1 LNGCGLITLGETIV
15 LKNRCEIF
23 VAIGKIVLYNGH
35 STARKKYLNHL
46 PRNIGSHPF
55 RRNK

>member
-1 LNGCGLITLGETIV
+1 LNGCGLITLGEIIV
-15 LKNRCEIF
+15 LKCEVC
-23 VAIGKIVLYNGH
+23 VAIGKVILYNGH
-35 STARKKYLNHL
+35 STARKKYPKYL

>member
-1 LNGCGLITLGETIV
+1 LNGCGLITLGEAIV
-15 LKNRCEIF
+15 LRIKCEIF
-23 VAIGKIVLYNGH
+23 VAIGKIILYNGY
-35 STARKKYLNHL
+35 STARKKYPKYL